1 VRRGTQARATG
12 PGYGRG
18 MRNALA
24 LAVLAV
30 LVGGGLASAASP
42 RWRSA
47 APVPVARTEV
57 AAALFGKE
65 IAVVGGFLASGRNTA
80 RADAYSPARNRWRR
94 LPSLPTS
101 VDHAMAAGRGS
112 ELYVVGGY
120 APGSAPLQTAY
131 VLRGRRWVS
140 LPSMPAPRAAA
151 GAAIVRGKLYVVG
164 GVEAPGRL
172 ARDGFVLDLATRRWS
187 LIAGPR
193 PREHL
198 GAAALGGRVYA
209 VAGRTGGLD
218 TNLDVVEAYEPSAN
232 RWRGIPRVPGAR
244 GGTAAAAVAGRLVS
258 AGGEEP
264 AGTIRT
270 VFAYNPGTRRWAR
283 LPSLPRPRHG
293 LGLVGYR
300 GRAYALAG
308 GPTPGL
314 SASGSN
320 QVLRVGP

>member
-1 VRRGTQARATG
+1 MRRAF
-12 PGYGRG
+12 
-18 MRNALA
+18 ALC
-24 LAVLAV
+24 VLGLV
-30 LVGGGLASAASP
+30 LGGGLAGAASP

-47 APVPVARTEV
+47 AAVPVPRTEV
-57 AAALFGKE
+57 SAAVFGRE
-65 IAVVGGFLASGRNTA
+65 IGVVGGFLAGGGNSS

-94 LPSLPTS
+94 LPSLPVR
-101 VDHAMAAGRGS
+101 VDHAMAAGRGN

-120 APGSAPLQTAY
+120 GPGGALASAF
-131 VLRGRRWVS
+131 VLRNGRWRS

-151 GAAIVRGKLYVVG
+151 GAAVAGGKLYVVG

-172 ARDGFVLDLATRRWS
+172 ARDAFAYDFAAGRWS

-209 VAGRTGGLD
+209 VAGRTAGLD
-218 TNLDVVEAYEPSAN
+218 TNLDIVEAYEPAGN
-232 RWRGIPRVPGAR
+232 RWRAIPRVPGTR

-258 AGGEEP
+258 VGGEEP

-270 VFAYNPGTRRWAR
+270 VFAYNPATGRWGR
-283 LPSLPRPRHG
+283 LPDLPRPVHG

-300 GRAYALAG
+300 GRAFALAG
-308 GPTPGL
+308 GPRPGL
-314 SASGSN
+314 TVSGAN
-320 QVLRVGP
+320 QTLRVGP

>member
-1 VRRGTQARATG
+1 VRR
-12 PGYGRG
+12 
-18 MRNALA
+18 ALA
-24 LAVLAV
+24 CAVLAV
-30 LVGGGLASAASP
+30 LLGGGLAGAAPP

-47 APVPVARTEV
+47 APVPVPRTEV
-57 AAALFGKE
+57 AAALFGRE
-65 IAVVGGFLASGRNTA
+65 IAVVGGFLANGQNSG
-80 RADAYSPARNRWRR
+80 RADAYSPTRNRWRR
-94 LPSLPTS
+94 LPSLPVR

-120 APGSAPLQTAY
+120 GPGSVARATAF
-131 VLRGRRWVS
+131 VLRRGRWS
-140 LPSMPAPRAAA
+140 PLPPLPAPRAAA
-151 GAAIVRGKLYVVG
+151 GAAIAGGKLYVVG

-172 ARDGFVLDLATRRWS
+172 AQDAFAYDFQDRRWT

-198 GAAALGGRVYA
+198 GAAALGGVVYA
-209 VAGRTGGLD
+209 VAGRTAGLD
-218 TNLDVVEAYEPSAN
+218 TNLDIVEAYDPGAN
-232 RWRGIPRVPGAR
+232 RWRALPRVPGRR

-264 AGTIRT
+264 GGTIRS
-270 VFAYNPGTRRWAR
+270 VVAYNPGTRRWSG

-308 GPTPGL
+308 GPQPGL
-314 SASGSN
+314 TVSGSN
-320 QVLRVGP
+320 QVLRLGP